1 MKKIPLEMYDKVN
14 FMCRCYMDLTA
25 RGMFFYDGI
34 PDTEKLRDV
43 LECAFNTSPVLHSR
57 VVYHP
62 VRPYWQVCDFT
73 RDSLLQ
79 VREVKDLE
87 KAAEE
92 FLDGK
97 VSTDSPIQF
106 MSAIYTKEDKSV
118 FCMKWSHMVMD
129 GGGIKQFLTDLFN
142 TYNNY
147 LETGILRDFFSDGPR
162 DYAQVYADMPPEMA
176 KKAKMQIANTA
187 KKEKKTLPFTE
198 KNQGNDSVH
207 LVRFG
212 MDADIFE
219 KARLSAKKHGATVN
233 DVLATAFITAFSKMT
248 GHRGEFTLQCPVDLR
263 RYIKNPDRLGYTNQ
277 VNFMSCSVDRIS
289 DNILDTLKAVAE
301 STDRNKQD
309 KFLGLH
315 AIPLLNFCYSTMI
328 YAQAEAII
336 KLFYSNAN
344 LSLSNVGALDTK
356 TYHFGESCI
365 EEAYFYGA
373 AKNRPCAA
381 ITAMT
386 VNGNLRMTMGSI
398 SDDKDAQMLSNFF
411 ELMGEAIK
419 EIAQL

>member
-73 RDSLLQ
+73 RDDLLE

-97 VSTDSPIQF
+97 VSTDSEIQF
-106 MSAIYTKEDKSV
+106 MSAVFTNEGNSV

-176 KKAKMQIANTA
+176 RKAKMQIANTA

-233 DVLATAFITAFSKMT
+233 DVLAAAFITAFGKMT
-248 GHRGEFTLQCPVDLR
+248 GHKGDFTLQCPVDLR
-263 RYIKNPDRLGYTNQ
+263 RYVKNPQRLGYTNQ
-277 VNFMSCSVDRIS
+277 VNFMSCSVDGIS
-289 DNILDTLKAVAE
+289 DDILETLKAVAE
-301 STDRNKQD
+301 SNKRNKTD
-309 KFLGLH
+309 EFLGLH

-398 SDDKDAQMLSNFF
+398 SDDKDAQMLSKFF